1 MHELQPKQTKM
12 NAEDVDKLTKE
23 FNISIAQLP
32 KISIKDPTMPEGC
45 EISDVIKIE
54 RTKEGKKSVYY
65 RVVAL

>member
-1 MHELQPKQTKM
+1 MHELQPIHTKM
-12 NAEDVDKLTKE
+12 KIDEIERLTKE